1 MKNQAPS
8 SAKEKIVIY
17 LVSVIMG
24 FVVLFIFMFALAAVG
39 VAVDI
44 SESFAA
50 PLASVSLAAGGLSS
64 AFLAS
69 RKIGSGGIL
78 NGLVCG
84 LSMFLIVSAVA
95 LITNDGGLTLSTL
108 LRLVIV
114 LLAAFIGGIWG
125 ANWGEKKI
133 I

>member
-8 SAKEKIVIY
+8 SAKEKTIVY
-17 LVSVIMG
+17 LISVIMG
-24 FVVLFIFMFALAAVG
+24 FAVLFIFMFALAAVG

-50 PLASVSLAAGGLSS
+50 PLASISLAAGGLSS

-84 LSMFLIVSAVA
+84 LSMFLIISAIA
-95 LITNDGGLTLSTL
+95 LIMNNGGLTLATL
-108 LRLVIV
+108 LRLAIV

-125 ANWGEKKI
+125 VNWGEKKI